1 MRKKRKRMAMAM
13 AMAMMGAYVFLSF
26 YFFSSCIIPSFY
38 SF

>member
-1 MRKKRKRMAMAM
+1 MRKKRKRMAM